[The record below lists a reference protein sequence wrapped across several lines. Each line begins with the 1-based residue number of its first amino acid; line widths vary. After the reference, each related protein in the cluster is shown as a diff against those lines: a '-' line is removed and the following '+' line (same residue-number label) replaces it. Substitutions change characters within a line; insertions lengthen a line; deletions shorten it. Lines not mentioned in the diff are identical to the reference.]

1 MIFLSLSYYVK
12 GQLFWGVDRLYFVER
27 LLGRKEA
34 GPERLAYPSPV
45 RERERG
51 RGGERTHLFMI
62 IIEWRY
68 SRSDILL

>member
-12 GQLFWGVDRLYFVER
+12 DQLFWGVDRLYFVER

-45 RERERG
+45 REREREG
-51 RGGERTHLFMI
+51 DRTHLFMI